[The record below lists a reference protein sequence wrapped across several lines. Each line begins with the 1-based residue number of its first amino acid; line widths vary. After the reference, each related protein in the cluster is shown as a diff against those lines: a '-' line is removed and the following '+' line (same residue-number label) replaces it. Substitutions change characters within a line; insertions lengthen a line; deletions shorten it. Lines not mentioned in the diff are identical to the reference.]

1 MPAITS
7 LGIGSGADLN
17 GLVSQLVAAE
27 RAPLQQMRSAAQ
39 GLQSQVSSF
48 GRLTSQVSALQTA
61 ASKLSTPGLWAQNA
75 ATTSDD
81 KAVSVLSAAG
91 AAAGSYSIEV
101 SQLASSQTVA
111 SNAPL
116 AAATDLVGAG
126 SLTLQLGTWS
136 GVPLAFAAKAS
147 TSPAV
152 VTFAANDTVSTMR
165 DKINAANAGV
175 TASIVTDATGVRLS
189 LRSTVSGGEN
199 GFRVQAAD
207 GDGNNTD
214 ATGLSRFAFDPAG
227 GTTAT
232 TLTQAAGNAQA
243 VVNGIAVTSATN
255 DLTGVVE
262 GMTLRLRQVTTSA
275 VDVNVS
281 NDRDAVKTAVKAF
294 ADSYN
299 ELARNIAE
307 QTRFDASTRRAGT
320 LQGDSAVGS
329 LQSQL
334 RALVTGSSG
343 ASSVFG
349 RLSDVGV
356 QMQRDGTLSVDSTK
370 LDAATLNLPELKK
383 AFSNSDASNTN
394 NNGFAKRFSDM
405 ATRVMGAEGTLT
417 IRTQGLQKLIT
428 KNTADQDKLNERVDR
443 FQQRMISQ
451 YTALDGT
458 LARLNS
464 LSSAVN
470 QQINQF
476 NNNNSR

>member
-7 LGIGSGADLN
+7 LGIGSGANLN
-17 GLVSQLVAAE
+17 GLVDQLVAAE

-39 GLQSQVSSF
+39 SLQGQVSSF
-48 GRLTSQVSALQTA
+48 GRLTSQMGALQTA
-61 ASKLSTPGLWAQNA
+61 ANKLSTPGLWAQNT

-81 KAVSVLSAAG
+81 KAVSVLGAAG
-91 AAAGSYSIEV
+91 AVAGNYSIEV
-101 SQLASSQTVA
+101 SKLASSQTVA
-111 SNAPL
+111 SNTPL
-116 AAATDLVGAG
+116 AASTDLVGAG
-126 SLTLQLGTWS
+126 TLTLQLGTWS

-152 VTFAANDTVSTMR
+152 VTFAANDTVATMR

-175 TASIVTDATGVRLS
+175 SASIVTDASGVRLS
-189 LRSTVSGGEN
+189 LRSTVSGAEN

-214 ATGLSRFAFDPAG
+214 AAGLSRFAFDPAG
-227 GTTAT
+227 GTTAST
-232 TLTQAAGNAQA
+232 MTQAASNAQA
-243 VVNGIAVTSATN
+243 VVNGVPVSSTSN

-262 GMTLRLRQVTTSA
+262 GMTLRLRQVTTA
-275 VDVNVS
+275 PVDVGVTA
-281 NDRDAVKTAVKAF
+281 DRDAVKTAVKAF
-294 ADSYN
+294 TDSYN

-307 QTRFDASTRRAGT
+307 QTRYDPSSRRAGA
-320 LQGDSAVGS
+320 LQGDSAVS
-329 LQSQL
+329 NLQSQL
-334 RALVTGSSG
+334 RSLVTGTSG
-343 ASSVFG
+343 ASSVFT

-383 AFSNSDASNTN
+383 AFSNNDTANSA
-394 NNGFAKRFSDM
+394 NNGFARRFSDM

-417 IRTQGLQKLIT
+417 IRTQGLQKLIS
-428 KNTADQDKLNERVDR
+428 KNSAEQDKLNERVDR
-443 FQQRMISQ
+443 FQQRMVAQ

-464 LSSAVN
+464 LSSAVT
-470 QQINQF
+470 QQINQM
-476 NNNNSR
+476 NANNSR